1 MTVALPTELQAVA
14 ASASTWAVVFVASFA
29 PPVVFMVWVR
39 NTELHR
45 REPLVTVV
53 RVFLWGA
60 VFSIIVGG
68 LLSLLLL
75 LVFDRI
81 TPLYVYLANRVGDP
95 QALVLALAVAPLAE
109 ELAKGLGARS
119 ARRRMREPED
129 GLVYGAAAGLGFSAT
144 ENLLYGAAALIQFG
158 VATSILV
165 IAIRSVSS
173 SLLHGSA
180 TAVFGY
186 GIAKHHLWPGRFSVL
201 PYYFAAVAMH
211 ATFNLLGTLADQFQA
226 RSGDASYLLIFAAAI
241 LFALLA
247 ISAVRGKIRAIDRP
261 A

>member
-1 MTVALPTELQAVA
+1 MVVPAELQAA
-14 ASASTWAVVFVASFA
+14 ASASTWAVVFLASFT
-29 PPVVFMVWVR
+29 PPVVFMLWVR

-45 REPLVTVV
+45 REPLATVV

-60 VFSIIVGG
+60 VFSVIVGV

-75 LVFDRI
+75 VVFDRI
-81 TPLYVYLANRVGDP
+81 APLYVYLARVGDP
-95 QALVLALAVAPLAE
+95 QALVLALVVAPFAE

-144 ENLLYGAAALIQFG
+144 ENLLYGGAALIEFG
-158 VATSILV
+158 VATSIAV

-180 TAVFGY
+180 TSVFGY
-186 GIAKHHLWPGRFSVL
+186 GIAKHHLWPSR
-201 PYYFAAVAMH
+201 Y
-211 ATFNLLGTLADQFQA
+211 
-226 RSGDASYLLIFAAAI
+226 SYL
-241 LFALLA
+241 
-247 ISAVRGKIRAIDRP
+247 P
-261 A
+261 